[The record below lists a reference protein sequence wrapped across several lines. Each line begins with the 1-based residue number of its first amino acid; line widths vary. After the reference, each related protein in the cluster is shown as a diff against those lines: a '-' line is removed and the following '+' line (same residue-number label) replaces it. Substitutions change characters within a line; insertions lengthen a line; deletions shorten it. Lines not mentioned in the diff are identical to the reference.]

1 MKKKKASLKLRWI
14 HPSPLCLRLLSP
26 LHKMQEKLCINRV
39 MENGTKDLLILW
51 FVMAGAFL
59 SVEHVCFATHAL
71 IFKRLANYAPYPSL
85 SFLAYML

>member
-1 MKKKKASLKLRWI
+1 MR
-14 HPSPLCLRLLSP
+14 
-26 LHKMQEKLCINRV
+26 EKLCIKRV
-39 MENGTKDLLILW
+39 IENGTKDLFKLC

-71 IFKRLANYAPYPSL
+71 IFKRLANYAPYPSS